1 MPTVCEF
8 PNTLA
13 ITSWLVIKAIKVVHT
28 VRAQCYTVANTGK
41 LKLKSN
47 LASVRHG
54 EIYGNL
60 IGSHVY
66 WWQWPW
72 HYLVAY
78 FHIPSKHVQRIIF
91 TAHLRQAQLKSIRFV
106 NSSAQV
112 PYFLKLTADVTTS
125 GWLGKVCWGLPFFL
139 KLKIMETLFTK
150 PLETVR
156 KTIFKADPRI
166 HVLKKTKKNPDDLWS
181 DVSEHFIFSVLAGFW
196 VPDSFFNMTVFLK
209 TSCQRHWNGLR
220 CLW

>member
-1 MPTVCEF
+1 MVYYLLGTSAICMSTVCEF

-28 VRAQCYTVANTGK
+28 ARVVQCSTVANTGK

-72 HYLVAY
+72 HYLVAC
-78 FHIPSKHVQRIIF
+78 FHIPNKHDQTIIF
-91 TAHLRQAQLKSIRFV
+91 TTYSKQAQLEIVQTKRQYLKQILQLMLSKQKSPDNLWIDG
-106 NSSAQV
+106 SA
-112 PYFLKLTADVTTS
+112 YFISAL
-125 GWLGKVCWGLPFFL
+125 
-139 KLKIMETLFTK
+139 
-150 PLETVR
+150 
-156 KTIFKADPRI
+156 
-166 HVLKKTKKNPDDLWS
+166 
-181 DVSEHFIFSVLAGFW
+181 
-196 VPDSFFNMTVFLK
+196 SFMK
-209 TSCQRHWNGLR
+209 
-220 CLW
+220 

>member
-1 MPTVCEF
+1 MSTVCEF

-28 VRAQCYTVANTGK
+28 ARVVQCSTVANTGK

-72 HYLVAY
+72 HYLVAC
-78 FHIPSKHVQRIIF
+78 FHIPNKHDQTIIF
-91 TAHLRQAQLKSIRFV
+91 TAYSKQAQLEIVQTKR
-106 NSSAQV
+106 Q
-112 PYFLKLTADVTTS
+112 YLKQ
-125 GWLGKVCWGLPFFL
+125 
-139 KLKIMETLFTK
+139 I
-150 PLETVR
+150 LELMLS
-156 KTIFKADPRI
+156 KQ
-166 HVLKKTKKNPDDLWS
+166 KKTMGSRDP
-181 DVSEHFIFSVLAGFW
+181 AGRR
-196 VPDSFFNMTVFLK
+196 T
-209 TSCQRHWNGLR
+209 GLR
-220 CLW
+220 SQIDHTKWNKWIAGAIFDLLK

>member
-1 MPTVCEF
+1 MLKNTIVDGSTARDLTVCIMHSAWEQIYYLLGTSAICMSTVCEF

-28 VRAQCYTVANTGK
+28 ARVVQCSTVANTGK

-78 FHIPSKHVQRIIF
+78 FHIPNKHRP
-91 TAHLRQAQLKSIRFV
+91 
-106 NSSAQV
+106 NSYSMR
-112 PYFLKLTADVTTS
+112 LKLTFIIEWWVFQPIS
-125 GWLGKVCWGLPFFL
+125 K
-139 KLKIMETLFTK
+139 
-150 PLETVR
+150 TVQA
-156 KTIFKADPRI
+156 K
-166 HVLKKTKKNPDDLWS
+166 S
-181 DVSEHFIFSVLAGFW
+181 
-196 VPDSFFNMTVFLK
+196 
-209 TSCQRHWNGLR
+209 Q
-220 CLW
+220 

>member
-1 MPTVCEF
+1 MSTVCEF

-28 VRAQCYTVANTGK
+28 ARAQCYTTVVNTGK

-78 FHIPSKHVQRIIF
+78 FHIPSKHDQRIIF
-91 TAHLRQAQLKSIRFV
+91 TAHLKQAQQKSIRFV
-106 NSSAQV
+106 NSSAQA

-139 KLKIMETLFTK
+139 KLKIMSTLFTK
-150 PLETVR
+150 PLETVQT
-156 KTIFKADPRI
+156 TIFRSCNSCCQNRKAMIIYEWMDLPISLVPFFIWSKGPDHLDPCRV
-166 HVLKKTKKNPDDLWS
+166 HNPGRVLGP
-181 DVSEHFIFSVLAGFW
+181 
-196 VPDSFFNMTVFLK
+196 SFPF
-209 TSCQRHWNGLR
+209 
-220 CLW
+220 